1 MEYKQRY
8 TVINNKYER
17 IDDLAYIG
25 GWEKDCDGN
34 YQKLNRL
41 GLITNT
47 IDDLSYDTNFN
58 WLMALFAQINMHDK
72 YWNIYI
78 TNRQVI
84 VANEYKCT
92 HTLCT
97 YQYSHLKELIIA
109 LFYAIS
115 DYAKI
120 RRASK
125 DYPEL
130 RQKHLDRLVQKYGQN

>member
-8 TVINNKYER
+8 TTINNKYER
-17 IDDLAYIG
+17 MDNLAYID
-25 GWEKDCDGN
+25 GWEKNDEGN

-84 VANEYKCT
+84 VANEYKTT

>member
-8 TVINNKYER
+8 TIINNKYER
-17 IDDLAYIG
+17 IDNLAYID
-25 GWEKDCDGN
+25 GWEKNSEGN

-58 WLMALFAQINMHDK
+58 WMMALFAQINMHDK